1 MLSISAQKCLLPQ
14 NFTEKLTVLTPSPD
28 WLHLTQCLLQDAFS
42 VYDMRGC
49 IRGQAGQKRG
59 LVPNASPVR
68 QSWLD
73 LVPISGP
80 LPFTWL
86 LSLPQSLPIGA
97 WRSWEG
103 MLAMGNGGCEDG
115 LYQGIYVTTTTRS
128 CCPRAM
134 SSQLPW

>member
-1 MLSISAQKCLLPQ
+1 MHAHVCACMCRSTCCGVTVEGPCAVVQKSLVYHLPPVA
-14 NFTEKLTVLTPSPD
+14 TLHVASVL
-28 WLHLTQCLLQDAFS
+28 AAA

-80 LPFTWL
+80 LHFTWFM
-86 LSLPQSLPIGA
+86 SLPQSLPIGA

-115 LYQGIYVTTTTRS
+115 LIRVY
-128 CCPRAM
+128 M
-134 SSQLPW
+134 